1 MWVVDVESV
10 WKVSEWKRLKLGKG
24 GQHTSKQS
32 YSPLDLELIVCV
44 VAAVLRVLSGCSG
57 EK

>member
-1 MWVVDVESV
+1 MGC
-10 WKVSEWKRLKLGKG
+10 RCRM
-24 GQHTSKQS
+24 SKQS